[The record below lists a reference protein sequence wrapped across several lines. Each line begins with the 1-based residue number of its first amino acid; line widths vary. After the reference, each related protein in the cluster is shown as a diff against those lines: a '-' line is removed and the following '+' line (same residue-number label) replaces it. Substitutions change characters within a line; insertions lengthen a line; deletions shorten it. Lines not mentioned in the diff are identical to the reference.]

1 MNCKEMGDRLL
12 DLASG
17 IGADAETEQHLDQCN
32 ACAEKLAS
40 MIQTMSL
47 LDEWQTPEP
56 SPYFDTRLNAR
67 LREEAAK
74 STSAGWLAWFR
85 KPALALS
92 LAGLMAVGA
101 TVVGLR
107 IGQSTDENKNAAK
120 NKVILV
126 DAPPGTAV
134 ADLESLDKNHELLA
148 NFDMLDDDDTDSG
161 NATANP

>member
-17 IGADAETEQHLDQCN
+17 IGADAETEQHLEACN
-32 ACAEKLAS
+32 ACAEQLAS

-56 SPYFDTRLNAR
+56 SPYFDTRLQAR

-101 TVVGLR
+101 TIVGLR
-107 IGQSTDENKNAAK
+107 IGQNTPPPDVANKRV
-120 NKVILV
+120 VIV

-148 NFDMLDDDDTDSG
+148 NFDMLDDDDSG
-161 NATANP
+161 SGSATANP

>member
-17 IGADAETEQHLDQCN
+17 IGGDARTEQHLQTCN

-40 MIQTMSL
+40 LIQTMSL
-47 LDEWQTPEP
+47 MDEWQTPEP
-56 SPYFDTRLNAR
+56 SPYFETRLQAR

-74 STSAGWLAWFR
+74 PAASWFGWFR

-92 LAGLMAVGA
+92 MAGLMAIGV
-101 TVVGLR
+101 TLVGLR
-107 IGQSTDENKNAAK
+107 SGTPAQQPMA
-120 NKVILV
+120 VVV
-126 DAPPGTAV
+126 DAPKGSAI

-148 NFDMLDDDDTDSG
+148 NFDLLDDDDADSG
-161 NATANP
+161 STTANP

>member
-1 MNCKEMGDRLL
+1 MNCKDMGDRLL

-17 IGADAETEQHLDQCN
+17 TGADAETEQHLQKCN

-40 MIQTMSL
+40 LVQTMSL

-56 SPYFDTRLNAR
+56 SPYFDTRLQAR
-67 LREEAAK
+67 LREDAAK
-74 STSAGWLAWFR
+74 SAKSGWLAWFR

-101 TVVGLR
+101 TFVGLR
-107 IGQSTDENKNAAK
+107 IGQKPAPWNVANKSV
-120 NKVILV
+120 VIV

-134 ADLESLDKNHELLA
+134 ADLQNLDKNHDLLA
-148 NFDMLDDDDTDSG
+148 NFDMLDDDDSDSG
-161 NATANP
+161 DATANP

>member
-17 IGADAETEQHLDQCN
+17 IGADAETEQHLEKCN

-56 SPYFDTRLNAR
+56 SPYFDTKLNAR

-85 KPALALS
+85 KPALALV
-92 LAGLMAVGA
+92 LAGLMIVAA
-101 TVVGLR
+101 ALIMLR
-107 IGQSTDENKNAAK
+107 PSPGNVPVNLADKI
-120 NKVILV
+120 V

-134 ADLESLDKNHELLA
+134 ANLQSLDKNHELLA
-148 NFDMLDDDDTDSG
+148 NFDMLDDDESDSG
-161 NATANP
+161 TATANP

>member
-17 IGADAETEQHLDQCN
+17 IPGDAETAQHLQACD

-40 MIQTMSL
+40 LAQTMSL

-56 SPYFDTRLNAR
+56 RPYFDTRLHAR

-74 STSAGWLAWFR
+74 PAAGWLGWFR

-92 LAGLMAVGA
+92 MAGLMAIGV
-101 TVVGLR
+101 TLVGLHA
-107 IGQSTDENKNAAK
+107 GNQTQQPNN
-120 NKVILV
+120 VVFV
-126 DAPPGTAV
+126 DARPGSAI
-134 ADLESLDKNHELLA
+134 ADLESLDKNHDLLA
-148 NFDMLDDDDTDSG
+148 NFDLLDDDDADSG
-161 NATANP
+161 NTTANP

>member
-1 MNCKEMGDRLL
+1 MNCKDMGDRLL

-17 IGADAETEQHLDQCN
+17 IGADAKTEQHLQTCN

-40 MIQTMSL
+40 LVQTMSL

-56 SPYFDTRLNAR
+56 SQYFDTRLQAR

-74 STSAGWLAWFR
+74 STNAGWLAWFR
-85 KPALALS
+85 KPALAFS

-107 IGQSTDENKNAAK
+107 IGQKTAPTNVANKNV
-120 NKVILV
+120 VIV

-134 ADLESLDKNHELLA
+134 ADLQNLDKNHDLLA
-148 NFDMLDDDDTDSG
+148 NFDMLDDDDNDSG
-161 NATANP
+161 DATANP